1 MAASTGPAA
10 SSGAAGHRSIG
21 ADGLAIEVPRPK
33 RRALTLTAPVGPR
46 RRRWWR
52 DLGWRYLVGV
62 LGIAFAMFPVYFVL
76 IASLSPSQTLRG
88 SNLVPNVVTVANYT
102 RLFDT
107 TPFFTWMWN
116 SLKIAGGA
124 ALVNMLLSA
133 MAAYAFSRLRFVGRR
148 VGLLTVL
155 LVQMFPQLLA
165 NVAIFL
171 MLVGIRGY
179 FPGLGFG
186 THVGLFL
193 VYLGGALG
201 TNTWLM
207 KGFFDTI
214 PKELD
219 ESARV
224 DGATHAQVF
233 VRIILPLST
242 PILVVAG
249 LLSFIFLFNEFILA
263 SVLLGQATDNQTLA
277 TGMYRFIAENYGQQW
292 GPFAAGALIGSIP
305 TIVLFLFLQRWI
317 VSGLTAGGVKG

>member
-1 MAASTGPAA
+1 MAEPLDAGRSPRLRASAA
-10 SSGAAGHRSIG
+10 P
-21 ADGLAIEVPRPK
+21 DGLAIDLPRTRAD
-33 RRALTLTAPVGPR
+33 RRAVTLPR
-46 RRRWWR
+46 RPRGGRWFR
-52 DLGWRYLVGV
+52 DLGWRYLVGI
-62 LGIAFAMFPVYFVL
+62 LGILFALFPVYFVL
-76 IASLSPSQTLRG
+76 TASLSPSQTLRG
-88 SNLVPNVVTVANYT
+88 SNLFPTTVTIANYT

-107 TPFFTWMWN
+107 VPFLTWMWN

-124 ALVNMLLSA
+124 ALMNMLLSA
-133 MAAYAFSRLRFVGRR
+133 MAAYAFSRLRFTGRR

-171 MLVGIRGY
+171 MLVGVRGY
-179 FPGLGFG
+179 FPAIGFG
-186 THVGLFL
+186 THLGLFL

-224 DGATHAQVF
+224 DGATHGQVF

-277 TGMYRFIAENYGQQW
+277 TGMYRFIDQNYGQQW